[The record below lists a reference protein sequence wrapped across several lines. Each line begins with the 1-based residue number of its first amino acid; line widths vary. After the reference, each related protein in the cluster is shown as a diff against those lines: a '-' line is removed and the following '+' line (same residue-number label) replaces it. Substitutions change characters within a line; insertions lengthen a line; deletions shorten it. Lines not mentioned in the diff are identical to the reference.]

1 MFFCG
6 FVATIVKFYLPTT
19 ENFARKINKTVL
31 SIKLFDSF
39 VTNCSLPIFHPFT
52 TSVNI
57 PYWQS
62 LLHRFVQKLS
72 LLFVYNWKTKYF
84 VKKNVRS
91 TISPSVSTNSFP
103 SKVNNKN
110 LLIFKDL
117 YKQIFFLCKLEGSLS
132 RKLLNQNYSQNL
144 SFCLDFR
151 LFKGAPTFR
160 NMFNETVPQIFIN
173 HINYMLRTEF
183 FVLRINY
190 KVFLNGK
197 WIVGGIEAMM
207 RWASTKNA
215 DDSVVPETWLI
226 YAILLTFFFFCLSHI
241 KSTFS
246 SVD

>member
-62 LLHRFVQKLS
+62 LLHRFVQNFLCCLCTTEKLNI
-72 LLFVYNWKTKYF
+72 LLRKTF
-84 VKKNVRS
+84 AAQFRLRFQQTVF
-91 TISPSVSTNSFP
+91 I
-103 SKVNNKN
+103 KVNNKN
-110 LLIFKDL
+110 LLIFIDL

-197 WIVGGIEAMM
+197 
-207 RWASTKNA
+207 
-215 DDSVVPETWLI
+215 
-226 YAILLTFFFFCLSHI
+226 
-241 KSTFS
+241 
-246 SVD
+246 